1 MILTTEIMI
10 KLSNALD
17 VSLDY
22 LFKNDKNRIIG
33 KVKDAEL
40 IDQLVKVDALS
51 DQDRDMLKALLDT
64 FIKKHQF

>member
-1 MILTTEIMI
+1 MI